1 MPIVQQFQQLGYK
14 SEAVELTAE
23 ALTSANYDTVWN
35 ECVVDSDAAI
45 NERRPRRAT
54 MAPIAPIGGA
64 FTGVFTGTFEPRP
77 SGTDNTAPD
86 WYDLLKASGA
96 SVTGDVAT
104 WGAEVSTS
112 GVLGTSC
119 TVKHRDGAF
128 EKVLAGMRCG
138 LRFYAE
144 KGSLWLCD
152 VDGRGRYSQS
162 AQTSYIAGAHPSA
175 GAGQPF
181 LGLTHTIG
189 AFTGSIAAAELAIE
203 NTVTPEENGA
213 HASGFGGNYITTQ
226 KLMYR
231 PTVAVD
237 ATDWRAGYLAGTTYA
252 ISFPMSAGAAGNVLT
267 WTGTACLVE
276 DPGPVEYR
284 DGLGYRPL
292 VFELIQTA
300 GTAALTLTQS

>member
-64 FTGVFTGTFEPRP
+64 YTGTFTGTFEPRP
-77 SGTDNTAPD
+77 SGTDATAPD

-96 SVTGDVAT
+96 SVTTDVAT

-112 GVLGTSC
+112 GILGTSC
-119 TVKHRDGAF
+119 TVKHRNGQE

-144 KGSLWLCD
+144 KGALWLCD
-152 VDGRGRYSQS
+152 VDGRGRYTQG
-162 AQTSYIAGAHPSA
+162 AQTAYIAGAHPSA

-226 KLMYR
+226 RLMYR

-237 ATDWRAGYLAGTTYA
+237 STDWRAGYLAGTTYA
-252 ISFPMSAGAAGNVLT
+252 ISFPMSAGTAGNVLT

-292 VFELIQTA
+292 VFEFIQTA